1 MNKQNQ
7 NELYFL
13 DILKFFAAISI
24 AVLLNY
30 NDHFLPFLKQ
40 ENPLKNN
47 AILYFLSIN
56 SYIFVEMFF
65 IIA

>member
-24 AVLLNY
+24 AVLLHY
-30 NDHFLPFLKQ
+30 NDHFLPFL
-40 ENPLKNN
+40 
-47 AILYFLSIN
+47 IRSIN
-56 SYIFVEMFF
+56 LLPHLIFKSPLVYKIKFLLVEPTVS
-65 IIA
+65 